1 MLSKQPLKTSQTSP
15 PSLQWWLLLAV
26 LLLWPMSLGAATASN
41 QFTEWLAVLRQ
52 DAIAAGISATT
63 VDNALSGIR
72 QPKKKVIHHD
82 RNQPEKKATLQRYMA
97 GKINGTRIEHGR
109 TMLERYPTWLTRVEQ
124 RYGVPRRYLIA
135 LWGIETHYGAYSGN
149 FSVIQALATLA
160 YDSRRGDYFRKELL
174 KALQILD
181 EGHVSLARMKGS
193 WAGAMGQCQFMP
205 SSFYHYAIDG
215 NKDGRID
222 IWATIPDIFASMA
235 NYLEKAHWQT
245 GQTWGRQVTVPKDLN
260 HNLIGLKTR
269 LPLAQWREH
278 GVRQL
283 NDSPLPSSELRASLI
298 APDGLNG
305 PTYLVYD
312 NFRALLRWNRS
323 HRFAITVGTLADNLV
338 EESPQ

>member
-1 MLSKQPLKTSQTSP
+1 MLSKQPLKTSQTSL
-15 PSLQWWLLLAV
+15 PSLLWWLLLAV
-26 LLLWPMSLGAATASN
+26 LFLWPVSLGAATTSN
-41 QFTEWLAVLRQ
+41 QFTQWLAVLRQ

-63 VDNALSGIR
+63 VDKALSGIR
-72 QPKKKVIHHD
+72 QAKKKVIHHD

-97 GKINGTRIEHGR
+97 GKINRTRIEHGR
-109 TMLERYPTWLTRVEQ
+109 TMLERYPIWLTRVEQ

-135 LWGIETHYGAYSGN
+135 LWGMETHYGAYPGN

-181 EGHVSLARMKGS
+181 EGHVSLERMKGS

-205 SSFYHYAIDG
+205 SSFYHYGVDG
-215 NKDGRID
+215 NNDGHID

-235 NYLEKAHWQT
+235 NYLDKARWKT
-245 GQTWGRQVTVPKDLN
+245 GQSWGRQVQTPSGLN
-260 HNLIGLKTR
+260 ETLIGLKTV
-269 LPLAQWREH
+269 LPLSQWQAYGIRTKA
-278 GVRQL
+278 G
-283 NDSPLPSSELRASLI
+283 NSLPTINMGASLI
-298 APDGLNG
+298 APDGLDG

-323 HRFAITVGTLADNLV
+323 HRFAITVGTLADKLI
-338 EESPQ
+338 EE